1 MMIDTTIDRFDPSGG
16 WIDVASH
23 LLRTAAGPHQP
34 IGNNMND
41 RSDCSLEQ
49 VYLHG
54 DTVDPETCTARIF
67 PSRLKV

>member
-1 MMIDTTIDRFDPSGG
+1 MMMMIQRSIDLIHLVDR

-41 RSDCSLEQ
+41 RSLEPGAS
-49 VYLHG
+49 VS
-54 DTVDPETCTARIF
+54 A
-67 PSRLKV
+67 